1 MKVAVVYDLENL
13 DESRV
18 KMIDSVCEALSKN
31 HDVEKLPFGNDFIER
46 VKTFDAVFNLST
58 AHLQMHVPAVLDVL
72 RIPYTGSSALAHALC
87 TDKIL
92 TKIVLQHYGIPTP
105 NFFVVSVGEEPESL
119 DFRPAIVKPSRQGSA
134 KGIDA
139 DSVVESVETLK
150 RAVKRVHEEFNEPA
164 LVEEFIEGKELSV
177 GIVAEEVLPIL
188 EIDFSALPDGLERFY
203 SYRVKHYYGEQTRY
217 FCPARIDEDLR
228 RKIEHYVRMAF
239 KALNLRNYTRMDLR
253 VRGNEVYFLDVN
265 SLPMLTPN
273 YSDIVKMAEAAKLSY
288 EELILKIFDDAVCCS
303 RDL

>member
-18 KMIDSVCEALSKN
+18 KMVDSVCEALSKY
-31 HDVEKLPFGNDFIER
+31 HDVEKLPFGDNFIER

-58 AHLQMHVPAVLDVL
+58 AHLQMHVPAILDVL
-72 RIPYTGSSALAHALC
+72 KIPYTGSSPLAHALC

-92 TKIVLQHYGIPTP
+92 TKIVLQHHGIPTP
-105 NFFVVSVGEEPESL
+105 RFFVVPIGEEPDSL
-119 DFRPAIVKPSRQGSA
+119 DFSPAIVKPPRQGSA
-134 KGIDA
+134 KGIHA
-139 DSVVESVETLK
+139 DSVVENVEALK
-150 RAVKRVHEEFNEPA
+150 RAVRRVHEQFREPA

-188 EIDFSALPDGLERFY
+188 EIDFSTLPDGLERFY
-203 SYRVKHYYGEQTRY
+203 SYRVKHYYGEQTCY
-217 FCPARIDEDLR
+217 ICPARIDENLR
-228 RKIEHYVRMAF
+228 RKIEHYARMAF

-253 VRGNEVYFLDVN
+253 VRGDEVYFLDVN

-288 EELILKIFDDAVCCS
+288 EELILKIFNDALRCH

>member
-18 KMIDSVCEALSKN
+18 KMIDSVCEALSKH

-58 AHLQMHVPAVLDVL
+58 AHLQMHVPAILDVL

-87 TDKIL
+87 TDKIT

-105 NFFVVSVGEEPESL
+105 NFSVVPVGEDPQTL
-119 DFRPAIVKPSRQGSA
+119 DFRPPIVKPSRQGSA

-139 DSVVESVETLK
+139 DSVVESVEALK
-150 RAVKRVHEEFNEPA
+150 RAVKRVHEEFKEPA

-203 SYRVKHYYGEQTRY
+203 SYRVKQ
-217 FCPARIDEDLR
+217 L
-228 RKIEHYVRMAF
+228 
-239 KALNLRNYTRMDLR
+239 LW
-253 VRGNEVYFLDVN
+253 
-265 SLPMLTPN
+265 
-273 YSDIVKMAEAAKLSY
+273 
-288 EELILKIFDDAVCCS
+288 
-303 RDL
+303 